1 MSHDPKPDKEN
12 MGPST
17 TPHNFLKLD
26 QLQILKKKMGS
37 HDSDEKLCSKSMD
50 GKNPLRRFYFTIAL
64 RQNTSSRHLMA
75 VGIGLTAMRLTTW
88 S

>member
-50 GKNPLRRFYFTIAL
+50 GKNPLRRFGGRWNRFDGHAIDHL
-64 RQNTSSRHLMA
+64 VIRVKSRL
-75 VGIGLTAMRLTTW
+75 
-88 S
+88 